1 MNNVNN
7 ANNAHNACRKCNRT
21 DLNTIENKEGER
33 EGGGETPWHWL
44 CHKVHKLQQQQQQLC
59 LSFPYACRAKS
70 SWPPRQIGITANRQI
85 ALIFALRSGK
95 RRSFFQ
101 PRKLLHNVRA
111 LVSDD
116 FHLGKSQ
123 SDASL
128 IRRVRRTV
136 ECNFC
141 NMCATLFLTSRK
153 KLLLWL

>member
-1 MNNVNN
+1 MRTMHAAN
-7 ANNAHNACRKCNRT
+7 A
-21 DLNTIENKEGER
+21 IELSRIQLKIEREREGER
-33 EGGGETPWHWL
+33 HLDIDFATR
-44 CHKVHKLQQQQQQLC
+44 CKSC
-59 LSFPYACRAKS
+59 SSSNFACPFLMRVEQKS

-95 RRSFFQ
+95 RRNFFL

-141 NMCATLFLTSRK
+141 DMCATLFLTSIK
-153 KLLLWL
+153 KLLL

>member
-1 MNNVNN
+1 MRTMHAAN
-7 ANNAHNACRKCNRT
+7 A
-21 DLNTIENKEGER
+21 IELSRIQLKIEIER
-33 EGGGETPWHWL
+33 EGGGERHLDIDFATR
-44 CHKVHKLQQQQQQLC
+44 CTSC
-59 LSFPYACRAKS
+59 SSSSNFACPFLMRVEQKS

-95 RRSFFQ
+95 RRSFFL

-141 NMCATLFLTSRK
+141 DMCATLFLTSIK
-153 KLLLWL
+153 KLLL

>member
-1 MNNVNN
+1 MRTMHAAN
-7 ANNAHNACRKCNRT
+7 A
-21 DLNTIENKEGER
+21 IELSRIQLKIEREREGER
-33 EGGGETPWHWL
+33 HLDIDFATR
-44 CHKVHKLQQQQQQLC
+44 CTSC
-59 LSFPYACRAKS
+59 SSSSNFACPFLMRVEQKS

-95 RRSFFQ
+95 RRSFFL

-141 NMCATLFLTSRK
+141 DMCATLFLTTIK
-153 KLLLWL
+153 KLLL